1 MSKQATKGVHQLS
14 LLQYARVISVT
25 MHIPK
30 SHPFLV
36 LKRNLDWISIREIIV
51 KHLRQ
56 AGCNVDRSPG
66 RPLDVDLYMPLLV
79 LMIILNKNLREMEE
93 YLGES
98 TVARIFIDREQD
110 PRFQV
115 RDHSNIARIMNA
127 PGPQGLAELNALIMR
142 EAVKQG
148 FGDTTVLSADT
159 TAQELL
165 IGYPNEPGILKGLAE
180 RCLRALKKLGQKGK
194 RFLKQAEQRCV

>member
-1 MSKQATKGVHQLS
+1 
-14 LLQYARVISVT
+14 
-25 MHIPK
+25 
-30 SHPFLV
+30 
-36 LKRNLDWISIREIIV
+36 
-51 KHLRQ
+51 
-56 AGCNVDRSPG
+56 
-66 RPLDVDLYMPLLV
+66 MPLLV
-79 LMIILNKNLREMEE
+79 LMIILNKNSREMEE

-98 TVARIFIDREQD
+98 AVARIFIDREQD

-115 RDHSNIARIMNA
+115 RGHSNIARIMNA

-165 IGYPNEPGILKGLAE
+165 IGYPNEPGILN
-180 RCLRALKKLGQKGK
+180 LKFSIDG
-194 RFLKQAEQRCV
+194 FLLNSIK